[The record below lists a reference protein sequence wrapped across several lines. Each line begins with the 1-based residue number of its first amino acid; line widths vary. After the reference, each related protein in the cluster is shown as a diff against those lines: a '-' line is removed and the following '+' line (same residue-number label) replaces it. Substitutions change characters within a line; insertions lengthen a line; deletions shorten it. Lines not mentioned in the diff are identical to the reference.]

1 MVLVTHWHTEANN
14 IIRSSLCLP
23 PISPSLP
30 SSLPILL
37 FFLIINIYILSLLSQ
52 IARTDN
58 ETNPT
63 HPSPLSSLGPTHSWE
78 LGRESRASVA
88 EQPVKAALSSQTHAK
103 YRSTCP
109 SLLFLAINLS
119 PWDLQIFFPIFN
131 LLITCL
137 GQGSQ
142 CWVGRSWFPPSFW
155 KPVLILSVD
164 GKCLGKKT
172 ESGIGLPGFRSRLY
186 LLLSPYKCGVLPW
199 DASGLLHLLTCTSI
213 SNVIRACS

>member
-63 HPSPLSSLGPTHSWE
+63 HPSPLSSLEPTHSWE

-103 YRSTCP
+103 YRPTCP

-119 PWDLQIFFPIFN
+119 PWDLQIFFSYLQSADN
-131 LLITCL
+131 
-137 GQGSQ
+137 
-142 CWVGRSWFPPSFW
+142 
-155 KPVLILSVD
+155 
-164 GKCLGKKT
+164 
-172 ESGIGLPGFRSRLY
+172 LPGPRISVLGGKELVSSVFLKASLN
-186 LLLSPYKCGVLPW
+186 SECGWKV
-199 DASGLLHLLTCTSI
+199 SG
-213 SNVIRACS
+213 